1 MKMLRCISALFVV
14 ALAAP
19 AQIPG
24 QSPGQY
30 PPGQYPPGQYP
41 PGQGPTSRI
50 PGQTGP
56 TIPGTGR
63 PRNGQPQSQPESRG
77 KKSDSN
83 AQLLTTTSGILRKV
97 GPNQLVIQP

>member
-1 MKMLRCISALFVV
+1 MKMLRCNLTRLPALLVF
-14 ALAAP
+14 ALAAL

-24 QSPGQY
+24 QYPGQYPPGQY

-41 PGQGPTSRI
+41 PGQGPNSRI

-63 PRNGQPQSQPESRG
+63 PRNGQPQSQPEGRG
-77 KKSDSN
+77 KRSDSK
-83 AQLLTTTSGILRKV
+83 APLLTTT
-97 GPNQLVIQP
+97 